1 MHVRFNRLELVCTQ
15 THPNA
20 LRAHQPSNPP
30 TPVFAGVTPA
40 DELCN
45 IGRVA
50 PGDVLFVHRNAIS
63 VTSAVRMNQRQQEQ
77 VTTSVSM
84 PHARVQR
91 VAGLD
96 FVNRSLGA
104 SNYQANHTILVNS
117 LNPCDEWRSL
127 SFLNDWTLDGIV
139 MSDDSPGYMLSSGTG
154 ARNDRLFNVAIQGPA
169 QVNNGFEDEA
179 GRGLAARHD
188 RSIRLSGGR
197 MPTAGVE
204 REIGRDSQNRPFMA
218 RDSAAMQQ
226 IMANAQA
233 GNDIKDLVAGPFYD
247 QYPLQMFDRKIRPMS
262 ELFIGL
268 VCKEVS
274 RTNANGTD
282 NPDNI
287 AFLNGIPDSVFEEY
301 ENPAD
306 GVRGKYKGDGVTP
319 NVDRIHIFKFIPFSS
334 RQAWQYAEEPGN
346 PGAPDR
352 GIVDNSSLPRN
363 PGDGVGG
370 TGESEPASRRRGPN
384 DPKRGRD
391 PIQFMPRKQ
400 QAGDYWK
407 EDNFIGLKQI
417 ELANMVGAWRLGRV
431 LDVASSRK
439 EGYSG
444 GPIDTAFRV
453 TLNVDLSFLDWR
465 ALRRGLGIPWIG
477 STSLNCP
484 EWSDD
489 LADDGTY
496 VDDDGRVMQ
505 WPTDFQIWNNANRP
519 AAQNDTNIPIAP
531 FDIERLNPPGNA
543 ARRGDRMNSNPS
555 STYGE
560 GRIDSGAVFGGDSID
575 ATAKRAEVRQR
586 LEYMN
591 DLIGRNRIASLA
603 AGGLPPGPGAAAVRN
618 ARIQAPAAGGSDGGA
633 SQAVVPP
640 AGVCASAA
648 STQPTQPTQPTAA
661 PLLGSLSFPEQAAQR
676 EATATGDAASKA
688 AGKAKA
694 PKTAPPPP
702 PPPDPMEEEEEEE
715 DYTAAPPP
723 PKPVS
728 KPVSKEKRPASAAVG
743 EDVMASIFGS
753 SASSE
758 PTDNSAAAQPSD
770 ERPKNFPRRNR
781 DR

>member
-1 MHVRFNRLELVCTQ
+1 M
-15 THPNA
+15 
-20 LRAHQPSNPP
+20 
-30 TPVFAGVTPA
+30 FAGVTPA

-63 VTSAVRMNQRQQEQ
+63 VTSAVRMNHRQQEQ

-96 FVNRSLGA
+96 YVNRGLGA

-127 SFLNDWTLDGIV
+127 GFLNDWTLDGIV

-188 RSIRLSGGR
+188 RAIRLSGGR
-197 MPTAGVE
+197 MPTAGIE
-204 REIGRDSQNRPFMA
+204 RQLGKDSQNRPFMA
-218 RDSAAMQQ
+218 RDSFAMQQ

-262 ELFIGL
+262 ELFLGL
-268 VCKEVS
+268 VCKEIS
-274 RTNANGTD
+274 RTNAD
-282 NPDNI
+282 H
-287 AFLNGIPDSVFEEY
+287 ASFLDSLSDEVFDGY
-301 ENPAD
+301 VNPAD
-306 GVRGKYKGDGVTP
+306 GERGKTKTDGTP
-319 NVDRIHIFKFIPFSS
+319 NVDRIHVFQFIPFSS
-334 RQAWQYAEEPGN
+334 RQAWQYAKDG
-346 PGAPDR
+346 GYPDR
-352 GIVDNSSLPRN
+352 DIVDNSSLPRRAE
-363 PGDGVGG
+363 DGVGG

-391 PIQFMPRKQ
+391 DTTFIPRKQ

-407 EDNFIGLKQI
+407 EDNFIGLKEV
-417 ELANMVGAWRLGRV
+417 ELSNMVGAWRLGRV

-439 EGYSG
+439 EGYAG

-465 ALRRGLGIPWIG
+465 ALRRGLGLPWIG
-477 STSLNCP
+477 VDTLNCP
-484 EWSDD
+484 EWRDA
-489 LADDGTY
+489 LADDGVY
-496 VDDDGRVMQ
+496 ADDDGRLMQ
-505 WPTDFQIWNNANRP
+505 WPTDFQVWDVGTPRP
-519 AAQNDTNIPIAP
+519 AAQDDPNIPIAP
-531 FDIERLNPPGNA
+531 FEVERLRRDAAGDPLPG
-543 ARRGDRMNSNPS
+543 RLGDRMNSNPS
-555 STYGE
+555 STYGP
-560 GRIDSGAVFGGDSID
+560 GRDNSGAVFGRESLD
-575 ATAKRAEVRQR
+575 AAALRNAVRQR
-586 LEYMN
+586 QTYMT
-591 DLIGRNRIASLA
+591 
-603 AGGLPPGPGAAAVRN
+603 GLTTRSGATYVGTGLGPGAGAQAAR
-618 ARIQAPAAGGSDGGA
+618 ASRIQAPAAGGSDGGA

-640 AGVCASAA
+640 VGVCAAA

-661 PLLGSLSFPEQAAQR
+661 PLLGSLSFPEQAAR
-676 EATATGDAASKA
+676 SGATATVGATSKA
-688 AGKAKA
+688 AGKTKA
-694 PKTAPPPP
+694 AAPPAPAP
-702 PPPDPMEEEEEEE
+702 APEPMEEEE
-715 DYTAAPPP
+715 DAVAAPPP
-723 PKPVS
+723 PKPAS
-728 KPVSKEKRPASAAVG
+728 KEKPKEKRPASSAVG

-758 PTDNSAAAQPSD
+758 PADSSAAAKPSD
-770 ERPKNFPRRNR
+770 ERPKSFPRRNR

>member
-1 MHVRFNRLELVCTQ
+1 M
-15 THPNA
+15 
-20 LRAHQPSNPP
+20 
-30 TPVFAGVTPA
+30 FAGVTPA

-63 VTSAVRMNQRQQEQ
+63 VTSAVRMNHRQQEQ

-96 FVNRSLGA
+96 YVNRSLGA

-127 SFLNDWTLDGIV
+127 GFLNDWTLDGIV

-188 RSIRLSGGR
+188 RAIRLSGGR
-197 MPTAGVE
+197 MPTAGIE
-204 REIGRDSQNRPFMA
+204 RQIGMDSQNRPFMA
-218 RDSAAMQQ
+218 RDGAAMQQ

-262 ELFIGL
+262 ELFLGL
-268 VCKEVS
+268 VCKEIS
-274 RTNANGTD
+274 RTNPDGTPNAD
-282 NPDNI
+282 N
-287 AFLNGIPDSVFEEY
+287 ASFLDSLSGDVFDGY
-301 ENPAD
+301 VNPAD
-306 GVRGKYKGDGVTP
+306 GERGKTKADRVTP
-319 NVDRIHIFKFIPFSS
+319 NVDRIHVFQFIPFSS
-334 RQAWQYAEEPGN
+334 RQAWQYATDGG
-346 PGAPDR
+346 GAPDR
-352 GIVDNSSLPRN
+352 DIVDNSSLARRV
-363 PGDGVGG
+363 GDGVGG

-391 PIQFMPRKQ
+391 NTTFIPRKQ

-417 ELANMVGAWRLGRV
+417 ELSNMVGAWRLGRV

-439 EGYSG
+439 EGYAG

-477 STSLNCP
+477 VDTLNCP
-484 EWSDD
+484 EWRDD
-489 LADDGTY
+489 LADDGVY
-496 VDDDGRVMQ
+496 ADDDGRLMQ
-505 WPTDFQIWNNANRP
+505 WPTDFQVWDFGTPRP
-519 AAQNDTNIPIAP
+519 APQNDPNIPIAP
-531 FDIERLNPPGNA
+531 FEVERLRRDAAGNPLPG
-543 ARRGDRMNSNPS
+543 RVGDRMNSNPS
-555 STYGE
+555 STYGQ
-560 GRIDSGAVFGGDSID
+560 GGVPAPPRVNGAPGAIFGAQSID
-575 ATAKRAEVRQR
+575 AAALEDAAGQR
-586 LEYMN
+586 TEYM
-591 DLIGRNRIASLA
+591 LELRASSGASFATAGRPAADGRAAAA
-603 AGGLPPGPGAAAVRN
+603 AG
-618 ARIQAPAAGGSDGGA
+618 RIQAPAAGGSDGGA

-640 AGVCASAA
+640 VGVCAAA

-661 PLLGSLSFPEQAAQR
+661 PLLGSLSFPEQAAR
-676 EATATGDAASKA
+676 SGATATVGATSKA
-688 AGKAKA
+688 AGKTKA
-694 PKTAPPPP
+694 AAPPAPAP
-702 PPPDPMEEEEEEE
+702 APEPMEEEE
-715 DYTAAPPP
+715 DAVAAPPP
-723 PKPVS
+723 PKPAS
-728 KPVSKEKRPASAAVG
+728 KEKPKEKRPASSAVG

-758 PTDNSAAAQPSD
+758 PADSSAAAQPSD
-770 ERPKNFPRRNR
+770 ERPKSFPRRNR